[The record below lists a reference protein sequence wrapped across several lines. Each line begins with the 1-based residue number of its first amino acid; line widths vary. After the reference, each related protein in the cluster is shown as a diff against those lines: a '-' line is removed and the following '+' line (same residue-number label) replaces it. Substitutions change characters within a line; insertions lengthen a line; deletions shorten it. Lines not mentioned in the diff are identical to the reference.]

1 MADVL
6 VGLVSALTFDAK
18 AGLLG
23 MMAKAT
29 RRASQRDSLT
39 RFPESSAWD
48 RTGFLLWHAMLEW
61 RRRVTERL
69 DEVGLTYVQ
78 FSLLASVSYLN
89 HHGPAPSQAELA
101 EHTGMDVMMTSQVV
115 RTLERDRLVKRI
127 TDKNDARVKR
137 VVPTA
142 KGQTI
147 VSAAI
152 GIVNEVNDDVFGVIE
167 DLDQFKETLRLVA
180 DRDIDGRRTQAK

>member
-1 MADVL
+1 
-6 VGLVSALTFDAK
+6 
-18 AGLLG
+18 
-23 MMAKAT
+23 MAKAT
-29 RRASQRDSLT
+29 GRASQRDSLT

-61 RRRVTERL
+61 RRRVTEKL
-69 DEVGLTYVQ
+69 NEVGLTYVQ

-137 VVPTA
+137 VVPTV
-142 KGQTI
+142 KGQSV

-167 DLDQFKETLRLVA
+167 DLDRFKDSLRLVA
-180 DRDIDGRRTQAK
+180 DRDIDGRRTSSE

>member
-1 MADVL
+1 M
-6 VGLVSALTFDAK
+6 TQK
-18 AGLLG
+18 P
-23 MMAKAT
+23 T
-29 RRASQRDSLT
+29 ERAVQRDSLT

-48 RTGFLLWHAMLEW
+48 RAGFLLRHASLEW
-61 RRRVTERL
+61 RRRVTEEL

-89 HHGPAPSQAELA
+89 HHEPAPSQAELA

-127 TDKNDARVKR
+127 ADKNDARVKR
-137 VVPTA
+137 IVPTA
-142 KGQTI
+142 KGQSV

-152 GIVNEVNDDVFGVIE
+152 VIVDEVNDDVFGLIE
-167 DLDQFKETLRLVA
+167 DLDRFKESLRIVA
-180 DRDIDGRRTQAK
+180 GRDIDGRRTRPK

>member
-1 MADVL
+1 
-6 VGLVSALTFDAK
+6 
-18 AGLLG
+18 
-23 MMAKAT
+23 
-29 RRASQRDSLT
+29 
-39 RFPESSAWD
+39 
-48 RTGFLLWHAMLEW
+48 MLEW
-61 RRRVTERL
+61 RRKVTEKL

-137 VVPTA
+137 VVSTA
-142 KGQTI
+142 KGQNV

-152 GIVNEVNDDVFGVIE
+152 EIVNEVNDDVFGVIE
-167 DLDQFKETLRLVA
+167 DLDRFKDSLRLVA
-180 DRDIDGRRTQAK
+180 DRDIDGRRTKAK

>member
-1 MADVL
+1 
-6 VGLVSALTFDAK
+6 
-18 AGLLG
+18 
-23 MMAKAT
+23 
-29 RRASQRDSLT
+29 
-39 RFPESSAWD
+39 
-48 RTGFLLWHAMLEW
+48 MLEW

-137 VVPTA
+137 GVLTA
-142 KGQTI
+142 KGQNV

-152 GIVNEVNDDVFGVIE
+152 EIVNEVNDDVFGVIE
-167 DLDQFKETLRLVA
+167 DLDQFKDSLRLVA
-180 DRDIDGRRTQAK
+180 DRDIDGRRTQTK

>member
-1 MADVL
+1 
-6 VGLVSALTFDAK
+6 
-18 AGLLG
+18 
-23 MMAKAT
+23 
-29 RRASQRDSLT
+29 
-39 RFPESSAWD
+39 
-48 RTGFLLWHAMLEW
+48 MLEW
-61 RRRVTERL
+61 RRRVTEEL

-78 FSLLASVSYLN
+78 FSLLASVAYLN

-127 TDKNDARVKR
+127 TDKKDARVKR

-142 KGQTI
+142 KGQSV

-152 GIVNEVNDDVFGVIE
+152 KIVNEVNDEVFGMIE
-167 DLDQFKETLRLVA
+167 DLDRFKESLRLVA
-180 DRDIDGRRTQAK
+180 DRDIDGRRTRSK